1 MSNSIVVLLALALLV
16 GAALWV
22 GLRKRQSPAVV
33 LAPRKILTANE
44 QSMFWRLSEAFPKPD
59 YVVLAQVSFGALLTA
74 KQGAS
79 RNSFSQKIADFVLTD
94 KALHVLAIIEFD
106 DGSHKGR
113 EGRDASRDAMLAQAK
128 YKILRYRSIPS
139 TDKLVADVSA
149 RGKATRPAP
158 L

>member
-1 MSNSIVVLLALALLV
+1 
-16 GAALWV
+16 
-22 GLRKRQSPAVV
+22 
-33 LAPRKILTANE
+33 
-44 QSMFWRLSEAFPKPD
+44 MFWRLSEAFPKPD

-94 KALHVLAIIEFD
+94 KAFQVLATIEFD

-139 TDKLVADVSA
+139 TDKLVADVLA